1 MKKEKGA
8 ATILEYAIVLPIVL
22 LIVCMLVFL
31 GYAMHQKAVMEAAT
45 QRAAI
50 YISRTLV
57 DPSYETI
64 VKTSDTQDV
73 NDILSAEITQQSI
86 KNKPYRYLLMGRG
99 CLPNSEESVAD
110 LIEMNQVFI
119 DKRPNV
125 SVVLEPG
132 VFSKVVVSA
141 TQEFEFPQIGPDL
154 SLPSIVTIE
163 SESVIYI
170 NQPAEFIRNADYI
183 IDTVSK
189 IKDAISEEI
198 NSIFSKIKFFNT
210 KVK

>member
-22 LIVCMLVFL
+22 LLVCMLVFL
-31 GYAMHQKAVMEAAT
+31 GFAMHQKAVMEAAT

-50 YISRTLV
+50 YISRTLT

-86 KNKPYRYLLMGRG
+86 KNKPYRYLAMGRG
-99 CLPNSEESVAD
+99 SLPDSEESVAD
-110 LIEMNQVFI
+110 LIEMNQIFI
-119 DKRPNV
+119 DTRPDV
-125 SVVLEPG
+125 TVILEPG
-132 VFSKVVVSA
+132 IFSKVVVSA

-154 SLPSIVTIE
+154 NLPAIVTIE

-183 IDTVSK
+183 IDTVVK
-189 IKDAISEEI
+189 AAGAIVEEI
-198 NSIFSKIKFFNT
+198 NSVFSKINFFNT
-210 KVK
+210 NVK